1 VTHPTNQPT
10 YLSIDLLRSP
20 GKVQIVRDPAYKYIH
35 DKTMPNGNALLTA
48 CTTFA
53 ITNIDDLFI
62 LVTFF
67 AEATTGKTLT
77 PLTIVVGQ
85 YVGFSIVLAISMIG
99 FGIAVVLPTEPI
111 GFLGLLPVLLGFWS
125 LLDLLVHTE
134 DEGDDEVEVGVG
146 GWKAMSK
153 VAAVTVV
160 NGGDNMGTYIPLF
173 AQASKGEIAIYL
185 VTYYILLGVWCGVA
199 WLVMQQKDVLQLAEK
214 YASFVVPFL
223 YMALGVA
230 IMVKSKCYP
239 WLGGRIDAETEVS
252 GLVVLALTTTAFL
265 VLCAGGMVL
274 FKLRQRRRPGEK
286 SVTTYTEVAGDDD
299 WGVDGG
305 DQ

>member
-1 VTHPTNQPT
+1 
-10 YLSIDLLRSP
+10 
-20 GKVQIVRDPAYKYIH
+20 
-35 DKTMPNGNALLTA
+35 MPNGNALLTA
-48 CTTFA
+48 CSTFA

-77 PLTIVVGQ
+77 PLTIVAGQ

-111 GFLGLLPVLLGFWS
+111 GFLGLLPILLGFWG
-125 LLDLLVHTE
+125 LLDLLVRTE
-134 DEGDDEVEVGVG
+134 EEDDEVEVGVG
-146 GWKAMSK
+146 GWRAISK

-173 AQASKGEIAIYL
+173 AQASKGDVAIYL
-185 VTYYILLGVWCGVA
+185 VAYYVLLGVWCAVA
-199 WLVMQQKDVLQLAEK
+199 WLVMQQKDVLRLAEK
-214 YASFVVPFL
+214 YASYVVPVL
-223 YMALGVA
+223 YMGLGVL

-252 GLVVLALTTTAFL
+252 GLVVSSLTTAAFL
-265 VLCAGGMVL
+265 VLCAGGMVW
-274 FKLRQRRRPGEK
+274 FKLRRRRRAEK
-286 SVTTYTEVAGDDD
+286 SLPTYTELAGDDD
-299 WGVDGG
+299 DDSWK
-305 DQ
+305 

>member
-1 VTHPTNQPT
+1 
-10 YLSIDLLRSP
+10 
-20 GKVQIVRDPAYKYIH
+20 
-35 DKTMPNGNALLTA
+35 MPNGNALLTA
-48 CTTFA
+48 CSTFA

-77 PLTIVVGQ
+77 PLTIVAGQ

-111 GFLGLLPVLLGFWS
+111 GFLGLLPILLGFWG
-125 LLDLLVHTE
+125 LLDLLVRTE
-134 DEGDDEVEVGVG
+134 EEDDNEVEVGVG
-146 GWKAMSK
+146 GWRAISK

-173 AQASKGEIAIYL
+173 AQASKGDIAIYL
-185 VTYYILLGVWCGVA
+185 VAYYVLLGVWCAVA
-199 WLVMQQKDVLQLAEK
+199 WLVMQQKDVLRVVER
-214 YASFVVPFL
+214 YASRVVPVL
-223 YMALGVA
+223 YMALGVG
-230 IMVKSKCYP
+230 IVVKSKCYP

-252 GLVVLALTTTAFL
+252 GLVVLNLTTAAFL

-274 FKLRQRRRPGEK
+274 VKLRQRRKGKE
-286 SVTTYTEVAGDDD
+286 SGTTYTELAEEEDDES
-299 WGVDGG
+299 WK
-305 DQ
+305 

>member
-1 VTHPTNQPT
+1 
-10 YLSIDLLRSP
+10 
-20 GKVQIVRDPAYKYIH
+20 
-35 DKTMPNGNALLTA
+35 MPNGNALLTA
-48 CTTFA
+48 CSTFA

-77 PLTIVVGQ
+77 PLTIVAGQ

-111 GFLGLLPVLLGFWS
+111 GFLGLLPILLGFWA
-125 LLDLLVHTE
+125 LLDLLLWT
-134 DEGDDEVEVGVG
+134 DEEEDEVEVGVG
-146 GWKAMSK
+146 GWRAISK

-173 AQASKGEIAIYL
+173 AQASKGDIAIYL
-185 VTYYILLGVWCGVA
+185 IAYYVLLGVWCLVA
-199 WLVMQQKDVLQLAEK
+199 WLVMQQKDVLRLAEK
-214 YASFVVPFL
+214 YASYVVPVL
-223 YMALGVA
+223 YMGLGVL

-239 WLGGRIDAETEVS
+239 WLGARIDAETEVS
-252 GLVVLALTTTAFL
+252 GLVVLSLTTAAFL

-274 FKLRQRRRPGEK
+274 FKLWQRRRGEK
-286 SVTTYTEVAGDDD
+286 SMPTYTELAGEDDD
-299 WGVDGG
+299 DSWK
-305 DQ
+305 

>member
-1 VTHPTNQPT
+1 
-10 YLSIDLLRSP
+10 
-20 GKVQIVRDPAYKYIH
+20 
-35 DKTMPNGNALLTA
+35 MPNGNALLTA
-48 CTTFA
+48 CSTFA

-77 PLTIVVGQ
+77 PFTIVAGQ

-111 GFLGLLPVLLGFWS
+111 GFLGLLPILLGFWG
-125 LLDLLVHTE
+125 LLELLIQTE
-134 DEGDDEVEVGVG
+134 EDDDDGVEVGVG
-146 GWKAMSK
+146 GWRAISK

-173 AQASKGEIAIYL
+173 AQANKGDIAIYL
-185 VTYYILLGVWCGVA
+185 VAYYVLLGVWCLVA
-199 WLVMQQKDVLQLAEK
+199 WLVMQQKDVLRLAEK
-214 YASFVVPFL
+214 YASYVVPVL
-223 YMALGVA
+223 YMGLGVL

-239 WLGGRIDAETEVS
+239 WLGGRIDADTEVS
-252 GLVVLALTTTAFL
+252 GLLVLSLTTTAFL

-274 FKLRQRRRPGEK
+274 FKLRQRRKGEK
-286 SVTTYTEVAGDDD
+286 SGTTYTELAGEDDD
-299 WGVDGG
+299 DSWK
-305 DQ
+305 